1 MRAHTGPTKASS
13 YWSGNVIIILV
24 ISYECLLASLSTYK
38 YEALWWRGMFIGLP
52 WLCLAIGS
60 WL

>member
-13 YWSGNVIIILV
+13 YWSGNVIRILV
-24 ISYECLLASLSTYK
+24 ISCECLLTSLNTCK
-38 YEALWWRGMFIGLP
+38 DKALWWRGMFIGLP
-52 WLCLAIGS
+52 LLCLAIRS